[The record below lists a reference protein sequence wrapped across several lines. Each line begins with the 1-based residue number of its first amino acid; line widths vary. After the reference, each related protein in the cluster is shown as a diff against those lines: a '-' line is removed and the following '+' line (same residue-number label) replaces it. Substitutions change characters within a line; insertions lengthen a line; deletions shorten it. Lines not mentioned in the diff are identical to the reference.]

1 MSSPELLVD
10 RVKRLADQERILRV
24 KGYAVISGK
33 PMRLLVQAVGNRI
46 RTQYDRMWLNNEPK
60 QGRLVVIAE
69 HDHLNTS
76 AIEKILAG

>member
-1 MSSPELLVD
+1 
-10 RVKRLADQERILRV
+10 
-24 KGYAVISGK
+24 
-33 PMRLLVQAVGNRI
+33 MRLLVQAVGNRI

-60 QGRLVVIAE
+60 QGRLLVIAG